1 MNEPNPAGQVV
12 RRASL
17 LSVVLPV
24 FDEAR
29 VLRELTERIARACEA
44 ASGGYEIILVNDGST
59 DDSAAVIDEL
69 ATQNPSL
76 RALHLSRNFG
86 HQAAVQA
93 GLGAAR
99 GDAVVLMD
107 SDLQDTPEAIGAFVE
122 QWQQGWDVVYAI
134 RAQRKE
140 GVLKRGL
147 FSLFYTILCRIADVR
162 MPLDAGNFGLID
174 RRVRDIIVGLEE
186 RDRYYPGLRAWVGFR
201 QKGIVVERQ
210 ARYDNNPRVKL
221 QGLFKL
227 AKTAVFSFSTFPLRF
242 FSFVAL
248 LSMVVC
254 LFLCAFTLYHKLF
267 TGLAIPGWTSYII
280 TVSLFGALN
289 ALGISVLGEYVVRIY
304 DQVRARPGYVVAR
317 TTNCDEP
324 PA

>member
-1 MNEPNPAGQVV
+1 MNEANPAGQVV

-24 FDEAR
+24 FDEAL
-29 VLRELTERIARACEA
+29 VLRELTERISRACEA

-59 DDSAAVIDEL
+59 DDSAAIIDEL
-69 ATQNPSL
+69 ATQNPSV

-107 SDLQDTPEAIGAFVE
+107 SDMQDTPEAIGAFVE

-289 ALGISVLGEYVVRIY
+289 ALGISVLGEYVIRIY